1 MTWLNDSTSRL
12 VPALIRLVLIGLA
25 LIGSGCGTQKR
36 PAPPPVIR
44 GYVNLDALI
53 HRHPGWSGV
62 SQYDAALRRL
72 ETAARSLPPAGRPD
86 EKIATLPA
94 LPMMDGLNSMAPGG
108 DARQIA
114 DRLTS
119 VQQSLL
125 AAVRSRREM
134 ARLDRLRSQRD
145 VWRREA
151 RLKFPVPTETTA
163 VQPDLELQLLQ
174 ANVDAL
180 TRTLDSKLWR
190 QAPPPAPTREALRA
204 KVAADRAR
212 LDALI
217 AERGQKGA
225 ALRAQYLEARQ
236 QARATRTLYVQTQA
250 DDLAGRLR
258 ADDERVI
265 ASQQARLVHQRATLL
280 EALARPAALSVPTAG
295 NAGTETLPQGH
306 GNPQAALARKSL
318 TAAVAHLQAQRTRW
332 IKYLYDDTQ
341 AAARDAAGQR
351 NWNVTFGPPRP
362 GDRDLTQPLAQA
374 LASGV
379 WQL

>member
-1 MTWLNDSTSRL
+1 MTWLSGSISRL
-12 VPALIRLVLIGLA
+12 IPALVGLA
-25 LIGSGCGTQKR
+25 LIGTGCGTQKR

-62 SQYDAALRRL
+62 SEYDAALHRL
-72 ETAARSLPPAGRPD
+72 EMAARSLPPADKPD

-94 LPMMDGLNSMAPGG
+94 LPAMDGANSAVGPGSDVG
-108 DARQIA
+108 QIA
-114 DRLTS
+114 DRLTV

-125 AAVRSRREM
+125 EAVRSRREM
-134 ARLDRLRSQRD
+134 ARLDQLRSQRD

-151 RLKFPVPTETTA
+151 RLKFPAPTETTLT
-163 VQPDLELQLLQ
+163 QPDLELQLLQ
-174 ANVDAL
+174 ANIETL
-180 TRTLDSKLWR
+180 TRTLDSKLWT
-190 QAPPPAPTREALRA
+190 QAPPPAPKREALGA

-212 LDALI
+212 LATLI
-217 AERGQKGA
+217 AERGQKA
-225 ALRAQYLEARQ
+225 ETLRAQYIADRQ
-236 QARATRTLYVQTQA
+236 QVRQARADYAQAQA
-250 DDLAGRLR
+250 DALAGRLR

-265 ASQQARLVHQRATLL
+265 ASQQARLMRQRVTLL
-280 EALARPAALSVPTAG
+280 EALASPIALSVPTAG
-295 NAGTETLPQGH
+295 DAGAETLPQRR
-306 GNPQAALARKSL
+306 GNPQATLARASL
-318 TAAVAHLQAQRTRW
+318 AAATAHLQAQRTRW

-351 NWNVTFGPPRP
+351 NWDVTFGPPRP